1 MSVNLLV
8 AALTCTVLLPAAEP
22 SLNCR
27 YSLSPVAAQHTAEGG
42 LFRLRV
48 TASHPQCPWTF
59 TPASWV
65 HVSASAVSP
74 GSGTHGSGT
83 HGAATHGSRDLT
95 YELLPNFFEQPRV
108 AKLRLETKSPDGSPV
123 SVATLVVRQQGRGQ

>member
-65 HVSASAVSP
+65 HVSASAVS
-74 GSGTHGSGT
+74 
-83 HGAATHGSRDLT
+83 HGAVTHGSRDLT